1 VKQHHIGSSNDQ
13 AATVVALDTNH
24 ANAFVIDAVER
35 FRPPSDQ
42 REMHDVF
49 IVISEGRDGEP
60 IARTFYAADLD
71 DARQTHQENY
81 GNEPIVAV
89 QQRNRPASSPPEQC
103 SPARRPQTTEVGH
116 RCTTQTA
123 RRRRPLVRHPYMPG
137 GPVTG
142 RQTHCPLTPIWTC
155 SSDGRGLIRAGSRRL
170 LPGLARRL
178 RPRH

>member
-1 VKQHHIGSSNDQ
+1 LFPIISRITNDTPPGERSVKQHHIGSSNDQ

-81 GNEPIVAV
+81 GDEPIVAV
-89 QQRNRPASSPPEQC
+89 QQ
-103 SPARRPQTTEVGH
+103 
-116 RCTTQTA
+116 
-123 RRRRPLVRHPYMPG
+123 
-137 GPVTG
+137 
-142 RQTHCPLTPIWTC
+142 
-155 SSDGRGLIRAGSRRL
+155 
-170 LPGLARRL
+170 
-178 RPRH
+178 